1 MEQTIPEKMELD
13 ESTKQKL
20 DEMLRNPDIEADIL
34 WIEVSSVVAQP
45 SQLQFTYFLIFLESH
60 KESNW

>member
-45 SQLQFTYFLIFLESH
+45 SQLQLIYFLVFFRIT
-60 KESNW
+60 